1 MNNKNGACGLY
12 FFRRNIMNDYLIRAI
27 DKDKKLRLLAI
38 TAKDVVSEAQ
48 KRHDTW
54 SASSAVLGR
63 TMVGGLLLAGALLKD
78 KDELTV
84 RLLGNGPV
92 GATVV
97 TAQADLS
104 VKGYIQN
111 PHIALPPKKDG
122 HIDVAKAVGQGWLE
136 VTKDQGLKEP
146 YTGEVPIVSGEIAED
161 FTYYL
166 AKSEQIPSAVGLSV
180 FVEPNNS
187 IGAAGGFMMQAL
199 PGADDALLEK
209 VEKRIKALPNL
220 STMFL
225 DGTTPEDLAKK
236 ILGDDCKVLDKQEVS
251 FACDCSKEKYSEILA
266 TIKPDQLTEMIEK
279 DHGAELTCRF
289 CGEKYH
295 FSEDELKDIQKKAK

>member
-1 MNNKNGACGLY
+1 
-12 FFRRNIMNDYLIRAI
+12 MNDYLIRAI

-38 TAKDVVSEAQ
+38 TAKGVVSEAQ

-97 TAQADLS
+97 TAQADLT
-104 VKGYIQN
+104 VKGYVQN

-266 TIKPDQLTEMIEK
+266 TIKPDQLKEMIEK

-289 CGEKYH
+289 CGKKYH
-295 FSEDELKDIQKKAK
+295 FSEDELKDIQKQAK

>member
-1 MNNKNGACGLY
+1 
-12 FFRRNIMNDYLIRAI
+12 MNDYLIRAI

-97 TAQADLS
+97 TAQADLT
-104 VKGYIQN
+104 VKGYVQN

-266 TIKPDQLTEMIEK
+266 TIKPDQLKEMIEK

-289 CGEKYH
+289 CGQKYH
-295 FSEDELKDIQKKAK
+295 FSEDELKDIQKQAK

>member
-1 MNNKNGACGLY
+1 M
-12 FFRRNIMNDYLIRAI
+12 MNDYLIRAI

-38 TAKDVVSEAQ
+38 TAKGVVSEAQ

-97 TAQADLS
+97 TAQADLT
-104 VKGYIQN
+104 VKGYVQN

-225 DGTTPEDLAKK
+225 DGTTPEELAQK
-236 ILGDDCKVLDKQEVS
+236 ILGEDCKILDKQEVK

-266 TIKPDQLTEMIEK
+266 TIKPDQLKEMIEK

-289 CGEKYH
+289 CGKKYH
-295 FSEDELKDIQKKAK
+295 FSEDELKDIQKRAK